1 MIIFQ
6 LLDECLKYIFFS
18 CINLKQ
24 KLFEGGG
31 GGRTGDEVA
40 PAYQVIKKL
49 KKDNLWLYTL
59 YPIPC
64 RNCYR
69 M

>member
-6 LLDECLKYIFFS
+6 LLDECLKYIFFI

-31 GGRTGDEVA
+31 GGGGVELEMKWLLRT
-40 PAYQVIKKL
+40 
-49 KKDNLWLYTL
+49 
-59 YPIPC
+59 
-64 RNCYR
+64 R
-69 M
+69 